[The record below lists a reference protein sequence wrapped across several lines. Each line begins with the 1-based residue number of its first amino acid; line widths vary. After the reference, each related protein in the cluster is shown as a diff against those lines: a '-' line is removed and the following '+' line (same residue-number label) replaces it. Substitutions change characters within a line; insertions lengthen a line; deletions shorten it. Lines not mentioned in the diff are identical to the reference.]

1 MKGVFSDFISFFRN
15 KAKGFPDKRVRS
27 NAHYTI
33 EDIALSAFSVF
44 YMQSP
49 SFFSISKKHA
59 RKKGEK

>member
-15 KAKGFPDKRVRS
+15 KAKGFPDKRVGS

-44 YMQSP
+44 YIQSP
-49 SFFSISKKHA
+49 SFLQYQKNMVTIQHP
-59 RKKGEK
+59 